1 MITIFYD
8 LNCPL
13 CNKIKTFLKLI
24 DIDNKFTFRPIQEE
38 SVYLDF
44 PQLNYWDCRQTIH
57 IVNNSG
63 EVFSSENAVLEI
75 IDRVKVIKSGSFFLK
90 TNLGKHLI
98 SLLYTALNK
107 YRLEI
112 QKECPDCI
120 S

>member
-13 CNKIKTFLKLI
+13 CTKIKAFLKLI
-24 DIDNKFTFRPIQEE
+24 DIDDKFAFRPIQDE
-38 SVYLDF
+38 SIYLDF

-57 IVNNSG
+57 VVNNSG
-63 EVFSSENAVLEI
+63 ELFSSENAVLEI
-75 IDRVKVIKSGSFFLK
+75 IDRVKIIKKGSIFFK
-90 TNLGKHLI
+90 TKLGKYFI

-107 YRLEI
+107 YRLEL
-112 QKECPDCI
+112 QKYCTDCI